1 MIELAQHIEALLLEN
16 DCVIVPGLGGFVGH
30 YTPAVRLAEENR
42 FLPPARVIGF
52 NPSLKMNDGLLVQS
66 YASVYG
72 TSFSDA
78 TRRIE
83 HQVCRLQNKLY
94 EEGKVELANIG
105 ELRCS
110 VYGAL
115 SFVPFDSKLTTP
127 YLYGWQGFE
136 MRELQAMP
144 QQRTAAAGAD
154 KSVAP
159 IHRRRRNF
167 RMQGAMIRHAMSA
180 VAAVLLFFLLS
191 TPIENT
197 GMMEENYAR
206 LMPSELFSQMGH
218 PSLVVTPVGLD
229 VPAVAQQQPKK
240 KVTVPVAVKEVKV
253 KAAATAKAVP
263 TEKTAQ
269 TAPAEKA
276 VKAVSAEKTVK
287 AAPAEKAI
295 KAVSAEKA
303 AKDTKAVLAEK
314 TAKAVPAEKAGQTAK
329 VIPAEKL
336 VPAAKV
342 AKPYHIIVASVGSEQ
357 DAHRMAEQL
366 KQKGFSKA
374 CAVIGNGKM
383 RVSIQAC
390 SSEAE
395 AYKAL
400 KEIRAMEAYQSA
412 WVLH

>member
-167 RMQGAMIRHAMSA
+167 RMQGAVIRHAMSA

-253 KAAATAKAVP
+253 KAATTAKAMP
-263 TEKTAQ
+263 T
-269 TAPAEKA
+269 
-276 VKAVSAEKTVK
+276 EKTVK
-287 AAPAEKAI
+287 AAPAEKAAKAAPAEKTV

-303 AKDTKAVLAEK
+303 AKDIKAAS
-314 TAKAVPAEKAGQTAK
+314 AEKAGQTAK

-336 VPAAKV
+336 VPAEKA

>member
-263 TEKTAQ
+263 TEKTVKA
-269 TAPAEKA
+269 APAEKA
-276 VKAVSAEKTVK
+276 VKAVPTEKAIKAVSAEKTVK
-287 AAPAEKAI
+287 A
-295 KAVSAEKA
+295 VSAEKA
-303 AKDTKAVLAEK
+303 AKDIKAVLAEK

-336 VPAAKV
+336 VPAAKA

>member
-154 KSVAP
+154 RSVAP

-167 RMQGAMIRHAMSA
+167 RMQGAVIRHAMSA

-253 KAAATAKAVP
+253 KAAATAKAMP

-269 TAPAEKA
+269 TAPAEKTA
-276 VKAVSAEKTVK
+276 KAVS
-287 AAPAEKAI
+287 AEKAI

-336 VPAAKV
+336 VPAAKA

>member
-167 RMQGAMIRHAMSA
+167 RMQGAVIRHAMSA

-253 KAAATAKAVP
+253 KAAATAKAMP
-263 TEKTAQ
+263 TEKTVKA
-269 TAPAEKA
+269 TPAEKT

-287 AAPAEKAI
+287 DIKAVPAE
-295 KAVSAEKA
+295 KAVSAEK
-303 AKDTKAVLAEK
+303 DIKAVS
-314 TAKAVPAEKAGQTAK
+314 AEKAGQTAK

-336 VPAAKV
+336 VPAAKA

-357 DAHRMAEQL
+357 DAKRMAEQL

>member
-253 KAAATAKAVP
+253 KAAATAKAMP
-263 TEKTAQ
+263 T
-269 TAPAEKA
+269 
-276 VKAVSAEKTVK
+276 EKTVK
-287 AAPAEKAI
+287 AAPAEKAAKAAPAEKTV

-303 AKDTKAVLAEK
+303 TKDIKAVLAEK

-336 VPAAKV
+336 VPAAKA

>member
-180 VAAVLLFFLLS
+180 VADRKS
-191 TPIENT
+191 
-197 GMMEENYAR
+197 
-206 LMPSELFSQMGH
+206 
-218 PSLVVTPVGLD
+218 VV
-229 VPAVAQQQPKK
+229 
-240 KVTVPVAVKEVKV
+240 
-253 KAAATAKAVP
+253 
-263 TEKTAQ
+263 
-269 TAPAEKA
+269 
-276 VKAVSAEKTVK
+276 
-287 AAPAEKAI
+287 
-295 KAVSAEKA
+295 
-303 AKDTKAVLAEK
+303 
-314 TAKAVPAEKAGQTAK
+314 
-329 VIPAEKL
+329 
-336 VPAAKV
+336 
-342 AKPYHIIVASVGSEQ
+342 
-357 DAHRMAEQL
+357 
-366 KQKGFSKA
+366 
-374 CAVIGNGKM
+374 
-383 RVSIQAC
+383 
-390 SSEAE
+390 
-395 AYKAL
+395 
-400 KEIRAMEAYQSA
+400 
-412 WVLH
+412 

>member
-154 KSVAP
+154 RSVAP

-167 RMQGAMIRHAMSA
+167 RMQGAVIRHAMSA

-263 TEKTAQ
+263 TEKTVKA
-269 TAPAEKA
+269 APAEKT

-287 AAPAEKAI
+287 AAPAEKTV

-303 AKDTKAVLAEK
+303 AKDIKAVLAEK

-336 VPAAKV
+336 VPAAKA

>member
-167 RMQGAMIRHAMSA
+167 RMQGAVIRHAMSA

-253 KAAATAKAVP
+253 KAAATAKAMP
-263 TEKTAQ
+263 TEKTVKA
-269 TAPAEKA
+269 APAEKA
-276 VKAVSAEKTVK
+276 VKAVSAEKT
-287 AAPAEKAI
+287 I

>member
-167 RMQGAMIRHAMSA
+167 RMQGAVIRHAMSA

-263 TEKTAQ
+263 TEKTVKA
-269 TAPAEKA
+269 APAEKT

-287 AAPAEKAI
+287 AAPAEKAA

-303 AKDTKAVLAEK
+303 AKDIKAVLAEK

-336 VPAAKV
+336 VPAAKA

>member
-253 KAAATAKAVP
+253 KAAATAKAMP
-263 TEKTAQ
+263 T
-269 TAPAEKA
+269 
-276 VKAVSAEKTVK
+276 EKTVK
-287 AAPAEKAI
+287 AVPAEKTEKDIKAAKDI
-295 KAVSAEKA
+295 KAVPAEKA
-303 AKDTKAVLAEK
+303 AKDIKAVLAEK

-336 VPAAKV
+336 VPAAKA

>member
-167 RMQGAMIRHAMSA
+167 RMQGAVIRHAMSA

-253 KAAATAKAVP
+253 KATATAKAMPTEKTVKAVPAEKAVKAVP
-263 TEKTAQ
+263 TEKAI
-269 TAPAEKA
+269 
-276 VKAVSAEKTVK
+276 KAVSAEKTVK
-287 AAPAEKAI
+287 A
-295 KAVSAEKA
+295 VSAEKA
-303 AKDTKAVLAEK
+303 AKDIKAVS
-314 TAKAVPAEKAGQTAK
+314 AEKAGQTAK

-336 VPAAKV
+336 VPAAKA

>member
-229 VPAVAQQQPKK
+229 VPAVAQQQLKK

-253 KAAATAKAVP
+253 KAAATAKAMP
-263 TEKTAQ
+263 T
-269 TAPAEKA
+269 
-276 VKAVSAEKTVK
+276 EKTVK
-287 AAPAEKAI
+287 AAPAEKAAKAAPAEKTV

-303 AKDTKAVLAEK
+303 TKDIKAVLAEK

-336 VPAAKV
+336 VPAAKA

>member
-253 KAAATAKAVP
+253 KAAATAKAMP
-263 TEKTAQ
+263 AEKTVKAV
-269 TAPAEKA
+269 PAEKA
-276 VKAVSAEKTVK
+276 TKAVSAKKTVK
-287 AAPAEKAI
+287 AAPAEKAA

-303 AKDTKAVLAEK
+303 AKDIKAVLAEK

-336 VPAAKV
+336 VPAAKA

>member
-154 KSVAP
+154 RSVAP

-167 RMQGAMIRHAMSA
+167 RMQGAVIRHAMSA

-253 KAAATAKAVP
+253 KAAATAKAMP
-263 TEKTAQ
+263 
-269 TAPAEKA
+269 
-276 VKAVSAEKTVK
+276 AEKTVK
-287 AAPAEKAI
+287 AAPAEKAVKAVPTEKAVKDI
-295 KAVSAEKA
+295 KAVS
-303 AKDTKAVLAEK
+303 
-314 TAKAVPAEKAGQTAK
+314 AEKAGQTAK

-400 KEIRAMEAYQSA
+400 KEIRAIEAYQSA

>member
-253 KAAATAKAVP
+253 KAAATAKAMP
-263 TEKTAQ
+263 T
-269 TAPAEKA
+269 
-276 VKAVSAEKTVK
+276 EKTVK
-287 AAPAEKAI
+287 AAPAEKTAKAVPAEKAVKAAPAEKTV

-303 AKDTKAVLAEK
+303 AKDIKAVLAEK

-336 VPAAKV
+336 VPAAKA

>member
-229 VPAVAQQQPKK
+229 VPAVAQQQLKK

-253 KAAATAKAVP
+253 KAAATAKAMP
-263 TEKTAQ
+263 T
-269 TAPAEKA
+269 
-276 VKAVSAEKTVK
+276 EKTVK
-287 AAPAEKAI
+287 AAPAEKAAKAAPAEKTV

-303 AKDTKAVLAEK
+303 TKDIKAVS
-314 TAKAVPAEKAGQTAK
+314 AEKAGQTAK

-336 VPAAKV
+336 VPAAKA

>member
-154 KSVAP
+154 RSVAP

-167 RMQGAMIRHAMSA
+167 RMQGAVIRHAMSA

-253 KAAATAKAVP
+253 KAAATAKAMP
-263 TEKTAQ
+263 T
-269 TAPAEKA
+269 
-276 VKAVSAEKTVK
+276 EKTVK
-287 AAPAEKAI
+287 AAPAEKTVKAVSAEKAAKAAPAEKTV

-303 AKDTKAVLAEK
+303 AKDIKAVLAEK

>member
-154 KSVAP
+154 RSVAP

-167 RMQGAMIRHAMSA
+167 RMQGAVIRHAMSA

-229 VPAVAQQQPKK
+229 VPAVTQQQPKK

-253 KAAATAKAVP
+253 KAAATAKAMP
-263 TEKTAQ
+263 TEKTA
-269 TAPAEKA
+269 
-276 VKAVSAEKTVK
+276 KAVS
-287 AAPAEKAI
+287 AEKAI

-336 VPAAKV
+336 VPAEKA

>member
-167 RMQGAMIRHAMSA
+167 RMQGAVIRHAMSA

-253 KAAATAKAVP
+253 KAAATAKAMP
-263 TEKTAQ
+263 TEKTVKAV
-269 TAPAEKA
+269 PAEKA
-276 VKAVSAEKTVK
+276 VKAVPTEKAVKAVPTEKAIKAVSAEKTVK
-287 AAPAEKAI
+287 A
-295 KAVSAEKA
+295 VSAEKA
-303 AKDTKAVLAEK
+303 AKDIKAVS
-314 TAKAVPAEKAGQTAK
+314 AEKAGQTAK

-336 VPAAKV
+336 VPAAKA

>member
-144 QQRTAAAGAD
+144 QQRTTAAGAD

-167 RMQGAMIRHAMSA
+167 RMQGAVIRHAMSA

-229 VPAVAQQQPKK
+229 VPAVAQQQLKK

-253 KAAATAKAVP
+253 KAAATAKAMP
-263 TEKTAQ
+263 T
-269 TAPAEKA
+269 
-276 VKAVSAEKTVK
+276 EKTVK
-287 AAPAEKAI
+287 AAPAEKAAKAAPAEKTV

-303 AKDTKAVLAEK
+303 TKDIKAVLAEK

-336 VPAAKV
+336 VPAAKA

>member
-115 SFVPFDSKLTTP
+115 SFMPFDSKLTTP

-253 KAAATAKAVP
+253 KAAATAKAMP
-263 TEKTAQ
+263 T
-269 TAPAEKA
+269 
-276 VKAVSAEKTVK
+276 EKTVK
-287 AAPAEKAI
+287 AAPAEKAAKAAPAEKTV

-303 AKDTKAVLAEK
+303 AKDIKAVLAEK

-336 VPAAKV
+336 VPAAKA

>member
-167 RMQGAMIRHAMSA
+167 RMQGVVIRHAMSA

-263 TEKTAQ
+263 TEKTVKA
-269 TAPAEKA
+269 APAEKT

-287 AAPAEKAI
+287 AAPAEKTV

-303 AKDTKAVLAEK
+303 
-314 TAKAVPAEKAGQTAK
+314 AKAVPAEKAGQTAK

-336 VPAAKV
+336 VPAAKA

>member
-154 KSVAP
+154 RSVAP

-167 RMQGAMIRHAMSA
+167 RMQGAVIRHAMSA

-253 KAAATAKAVP
+253 KAATTAKAMP
-263 TEKTAQ
+263 T
-269 TAPAEKA
+269 
-276 VKAVSAEKTVK
+276 EKTVK
-287 AAPAEKAI
+287 AAPAEKAAKAAPAEKTV

-303 AKDTKAVLAEK
+303 AKDIKAVS
-314 TAKAVPAEKAGQTAK
+314 AEKAGQTAK

-336 VPAAKV
+336 VPAEKA

>member
-253 KAAATAKAVP
+253 KAAATAKAMP
-263 TEKTAQ
+263 T
-269 TAPAEKA
+269 
-276 VKAVSAEKTVK
+276 EKTVK
-287 AAPAEKAI
+287 AAPAEKAAKAAPAEKTV

-303 AKDTKAVLAEK
+303 TKDIKAVLAEK

>member
-154 KSVAP
+154 RSVAP

-167 RMQGAMIRHAMSA
+167 RMQGAVIRHAMSA

-263 TEKTAQ
+263 TEKTVKA
-269 TAPAEKA
+269 APAEKT

-287 AAPAEKAI
+287 AAPAEKTV

-303 AKDTKAVLAEK
+303 AKDIKAVSAEK

-336 VPAAKV
+336 VPAAKA

>member
-167 RMQGAMIRHAMSA
+167 RMQGAVIRHAMSA

-253 KAAATAKAVP
+253 KAAATAKAMP
-263 TEKTAQ
+263 TEKTVKA
-269 TAPAEKA
+269 APAEKA

-287 AAPAEKAI
+287 AA
-295 KAVSAEKA
+295 SAEKA
-303 AKDTKAVLAEK
+303 AKDIKAVLAEK

>member
-144 QQRTAAAGAD
+144 QQRKAAAGAD

-253 KAAATAKAVP
+253 KAAATAKAMP
-263 TEKTAQ
+263 T
-269 TAPAEKA
+269 
-276 VKAVSAEKTVK
+276 EKTVK
-287 AAPAEKAI
+287 AAPAEKAAKAAPAEKTV

-303 AKDTKAVLAEK
+303 TKDIKAVS
-314 TAKAVPAEKAGQTAK
+314 AEKAGQTAK

-336 VPAAKV
+336 VPAAKA

>member
-167 RMQGAMIRHAMSA
+167 RMQGAVIRHAMSA

-263 TEKTAQ
+263 TEKTVKA
-269 TAPAEKA
+269 APAEKA
-276 VKAVSAEKTVK
+276 VKAVPT
-287 AAPAEKAI
+287 EKAI
-295 KAVSAEKA
+295 KAVSAGKA
-303 AKDTKAVLAEK
+303 AKDIKAVLAEK

-336 VPAAKV
+336 VPAAKA

>member
-1 MIELAQHIEALLLEN
+1 
-16 DCVIVPGLGGFVGH
+16 
-30 YTPAVRLAEENR
+30 
-42 FLPPARVIGF
+42 
-52 NPSLKMNDGLLVQS
+52 
-66 YASVYG
+66 
-72 TSFSDA
+72 
-78 TRRIE
+78 
-83 HQVCRLQNKLY
+83 
-94 EEGKVELANIG
+94 
-105 ELRCS
+105 
-110 VYGAL
+110 
-115 SFVPFDSKLTTP
+115 
-127 YLYGWQGFE
+127 
-136 MRELQAMP
+136 
-144 QQRTAAAGAD
+144 
-154 KSVAP
+154 
-159 IHRRRRNF
+159 
-167 RMQGAMIRHAMSA
+167 MQGAVIRHAMSA

-269 TAPAEKA
+269 TAPAEKTA
-276 VKAVSAEKTVK
+276 
-287 AAPAEKAI
+287 

-303 AKDTKAVLAEK
+303 EKDIKAVS
-314 TAKAVPAEKAGQTAK
+314 AEKAGQTAK

-336 VPAAKV
+336 VPAAKA

>member
-167 RMQGAMIRHAMSA
+167 RMQGAVIRHAMSA

-253 KAAATAKAVP
+253 KAAATAKAMP
-263 TEKTAQ
+263 T
-269 TAPAEKA
+269 
-276 VKAVSAEKTVK
+276 EKTVK
-287 AAPAEKAI
+287 AAPAEKAVKAVPTEKAI
-295 KAVSAEKA
+295 KAVSAGKA
-303 AKDTKAVLAEK
+303 AKDIKAVLAEK

-336 VPAAKV
+336 VPAAKA

>member
-167 RMQGAMIRHAMSA
+167 RMQGAVIRHAMSA

-253 KAAATAKAVP
+253 KATATAKAMP
-263 TEKTAQ
+263 TEKTVKA
-269 TAPAEKA
+269 TPAEKA
-276 VKAVSAEKTVK
+276 VKAVSAEKAAK
-287 AAPAEKAI
+287 AAPAEKT
-295 KAVSAEKA
+295 V
-303 AKDTKAVLAEK
+303 KDI
-314 TAKAVPAEKAGQTAK
+314 KAVPAEKAGQTAK

-336 VPAAKV
+336 VPAAKAGQTAKV
-342 AKPYHIIVASVGSEQ
+342 IPAEKLVPAAKAAKPYHIIVASVGSEQ

>member
-167 RMQGAMIRHAMSA
+167 RMQGAVIRHAMSA

-253 KAAATAKAVP
+253 KATATAKAMP
-263 TEKTAQ
+263 TEKTVKA
-269 TAPAEKA
+269 TPAEKA
-276 VKAVSAEKTVK
+276 VKAVSAEKAAK
-287 AAPAEKAI
+287 AAPAEKTVKDI
-295 KAVSAEKA
+295 KAVS
-303 AKDTKAVLAEK
+303 
-314 TAKAVPAEKAGQTAK
+314 AEKAGQTAK

-336 VPAAKV
+336 VPAAKAGQTAKV
-342 AKPYHIIVASVGSEQ
+342 IPAEKLVPAAKAAKPYHIIVASVGSEQ

>member
-167 RMQGAMIRHAMSA
+167 RMQGAVIRHAMSA

-253 KAAATAKAVP
+253 KAAATAKAMP
-263 TEKTAQ
+263 T
-269 TAPAEKA
+269 
-276 VKAVSAEKTVK
+276 EKTVK
-287 AAPAEKAI
+287 AAPTEKAAKAAPAEKTV

-303 AKDTKAVLAEK
+303 AKDIKAVLAEK

-336 VPAAKV
+336 VPAAKA

>member
-253 KAAATAKAVP
+253 KAAATAKAMP

-269 TAPAEKA
+269 TAPAEKTA
-276 VKAVSAEKTVK
+276 KAVS
-287 AAPAEKAI
+287 AEKAI

-336 VPAAKV
+336 VPAAKA

>member
-167 RMQGAMIRHAMSA
+167 RMQGAVIRHAMSA

-253 KAAATAKAVP
+253 KAAATAKAMP
-263 TEKTAQ
+263 TEKTVKAV
-269 TAPAEKA
+269 PAEKA
-276 VKAVSAEKTVK
+276 VKAVPTEKAIKAVSAEKTVK
-287 AAPAEKAI
+287 A
-295 KAVSAEKA
+295 VSAEKA
-303 AKDTKAVLAEK
+303 AKDIKAVLAEK

-336 VPAAKV
+336 VPAAKA

-357 DAHRMAEQL
+357 DAKRMAEQL

>member
-83 HQVCRLQNKLY
+83 HQVCRLQNKLH

-136 MRELQAMP
+136 MRELQALP
-144 QQRTAAAGAD
+144 QKRTAAVYPD
-154 KSVAP
+154 RPVAP

-167 RMQGAMIRHAMSA
+167 RIQGAVIRHAMSA

-206 LMPSELFSQMGH
+206 LMPSELFSRVGH

-240 KVTVPVAVKEVKV
+240 KVTMPVSVKEVKV
-253 KAAATAKAVP
+253 KASPLATATPAEKNTPEVKAVP
-263 TEKTAQ
+263 AVKAASAEKTTPAVKAASTEKTASAVKAASTEK
-269 TAPAEKA
+269 TAPAVKAASA
-276 VKAVSAEKTVK
+276 VKA
-287 AAPAEKAI
+287 
-295 KAVSAEKA
+295 
-303 AKDTKAVLAEK
+303 
-314 TAKAVPAEKAGQTAK
+314 
-329 VIPAEKL
+329 
-336 VPAAKV
+336 

-357 DAHRMAEQL
+357 DAQRMAEQL
-366 KQKGFSKA
+366 KQKGFGKA
-374 CAVIGNGKM
+374 CAVIGDGKM

-390 SSEAE
+390 NSQAE
-395 AYKAL
+395 AYKVL
-400 KEIRAMEAYQSA
+400 KEIRAIEAYQSA

>member
-167 RMQGAMIRHAMSA
+167 RMQGAVIRHAMSA

-253 KAAATAKAVP
+253 KAAATAKAMP
-263 TEKTAQ
+263 T
-269 TAPAEKA
+269 
-276 VKAVSAEKTVK
+276 EKTVK
-287 AAPAEKAI
+287 AAPAEKAAKAAPAEKTV

-303 AKDTKAVLAEK
+303 TKDIKAVLAEK

-336 VPAAKV
+336 VPAAKA

>member
-167 RMQGAMIRHAMSA
+167 RMQGAVIRHAMSA

-253 KAAATAKAVP
+253 KATATAKAMPTEKTVKAVPAEKAVKAVP
-263 TEKTAQ
+263 TEKAI
-269 TAPAEKA
+269 
-276 VKAVSAEKTVK
+276 KAVSAEKTVK
-287 AAPAEKAI
+287 A
-295 KAVSAEKA
+295 VSAEKA
-303 AKDTKAVLAEK
+303 AKDIKAVLAEK

-336 VPAAKV
+336 VPAAKA